1 MSEIGLLSTETVLLR
16 LSLAMVAGLVLGLDR
31 EFKKKPGDFRV
42 YSIVSV
48 ASALLALLSLQ
59 LFHDFAASEEHVQL
73 DPGRIIQ
80 GILMGI
86 GFLGAGV
93 ILHKDRDVIGTATG
107 ATIWA
112 CGALGL
118 AIGYGYFTLA
128 FAAFV
133 MMFFILTVLGFLMP
147 YISKKRKVD

>member
-1 MSEIGLLSTETVLLR
+1 MLGVLSTETVLLR
-16 LSLAMVAGLVLGLDR
+16 LLLAMVAGLVLGLDR

-59 LFHDFAASEEHVQL
+59 LFRDFAVGEAHVRF

-93 ILHKDRDVIGTATG
+93 ILHRDRHVIGTATG

-118 AIGYGYFTLA
+118 TIGYGYFTLA
-128 FAAFV
+128 LAAFA
-133 MMFFILTVLGFLMP
+133 MMFFILTVLGFFMP
-147 YISKKRKVD
+147 YISKRRKAD